1 MFDVHA
7 VANETFERLPSR
19 YSFICFLMTSIM
31 LAISLDKISV
41 MLSLSFALKLAN
53 SKSPLV

>member
-1 MFDVHA
+1 MFDVLLLLKH
-7 VANETFERLPSR
+7 FERLPSR
-19 YSFICFLMTSIM
+19 YSLFCFLMTSIM
-31 LAISLDKISV
+31 LAMSLDKISV

>member
-1 MFDVHA
+1 MFDVLLLMKHLRGYHQD
-7 VANETFERLPSR
+7 TH
-19 YSFICFLMTSIM
+19 SFVFLMTSIM